1 MRAIDGF
8 SSGAS
13 ARSASK
19 FSSRPHRLEDGDHAT
34 GLKLPSAIRASA
46 SPELTISAR
55 TNTGLP
61 PTFAPEALNASI
73 CSFSSGSFS
82 GEYAK
87 WTSTAP
93 AGAFSTTAV
102 GGVVVPWS
110 SSLSPPPRPASA
122 IAPTASTARAR
133 MAICPNF
140 IVRSR

>member
-19 FSSRPHRLEDGDHAT
+19 FSSRPHRLDAGDHAT
-34 GLKLPSAIRASA
+34 GLNVPSAIRASA

-61 PTFAPEALNASI
+61 PTSAPERLNAAI
-73 CSFSSGSFS
+73 CGFSSGSFS

-93 AGAFSTTAV
+93 AGAFSTTA
-102 GGVVVPWS
+102 GAGVAVALS
-110 SSLSPPPRPASA
+110 SSLPPPLPTSA
-122 IAPTASTARAR
+122 MAATASTARPR
-133 MAICPNF
+133 MAICPSF
-140 IVRSR
+140 TVRPR